1 MAYITFMREENN
13 DLVREKFQGVNICGK
28 KIYWEKYHL
37 ENGIEVDD
45 HDEFDLP
52 HRDFIPENEVEKAIY
67 EGKIM
72 MMEKME

>member
-1 MAYITFMREENN
+1 MAYITFMREEDN

-45 HDEFDLP
+45 HD
-52 HRDFIPENEVEKAIY
+52 
-67 EGKIM
+67 
-72 MMEKME
+72 